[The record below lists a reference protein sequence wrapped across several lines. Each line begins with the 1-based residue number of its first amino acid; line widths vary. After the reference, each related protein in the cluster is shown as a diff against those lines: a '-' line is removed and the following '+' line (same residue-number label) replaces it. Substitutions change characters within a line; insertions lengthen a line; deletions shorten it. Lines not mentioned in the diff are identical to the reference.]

1 MDEEFPY
8 ERDAPPTNDPSAEDT
23 TVSSALGALLV
34 SAGAGAAAGV
44 ASGVGAGVDG
54 VETGAEVV
62 LVESEDVDGVEV
74 EDDACV

>member
-34 SAGAGAAAGV
+34 SAGADGAAEVCV
-44 ASGVGAGVDG
+44 AGAGVEVSGVVVGVEDVVSADG
-54 VETGAEVV
+54 VTDGD
-62 LVESEDVDGVEV
+62 DVC
-74 EDDACV
+74 A